1 MNPLNMTM
9 SSDSIPARFATAVA
23 RFAARIAVNA
33 PAGQWTYAELDRR
46 SGLVASQIMQ
56 RLGKTSGPVA
66 LLMEH
71 DAPLIAAILGTVRA
85 NKIYLALD
93 PAHSAEQL
101 AAMLAGSGAKL
112 LLADQSNMAL
122 AITFAS
128 GQLQV
133 LPAAENPSANPSRD
147 TFPVILADAGAWLMF
162 TSGSTNTPKGVWQNH
177 QGIVHEADVYAEL
190 ISLTLEDR
198 VSLLASCGLAASGA
212 TLFAT
217 LFNGAA
223 LCPFHVRSQGVQRL
237 ADWLPRE
244 RITIFHSVPTIF
256 RHLARAAGGNKPFK
270 TVRLVRLG
278 GEPVLR
284 GDVEMF
290 RRQFPDKCR
299 LMQSLS
305 STETGL
311 ISTFTMERRTVLQN
325 PRVPV
330 GCPVP
335 GVDIFLVDE
344 NNQPVKDGA
353 EGKIAVRSARLR
365 QGYWRQPEQ
374 TAEKFKAD
382 AQNLQ
387 VRIFIS
393 NDLGRFLPD
402 GSLEHLGRADSMVKI
417 RGLRVDLPEVE
428 AALQA
433 TGLFEESAVVAP
445 EDAAGERR
453 LIGYIVPRPGADV
466 SAQNCRRAL
475 RSSLPDHMMPVE
487 FISLSRLPQTT
498 GGKIDRQALPVPPAR
513 PRAKQR
519 DKPRDRFETKLAE
532 IWKKTLRLNS
542 IGVQDDFFEL
552 GGDSLRSVEVL
563 IQIEETL
570 GVALSPSA
578 LAEYSTIERL
588 ASVVANHAFAHSQSP
603 LVRLR
608 ASSTGRPLFLV
619 HNGHG
624 DVTTFAR
631 LARRLPGRP
640 IYGLQSVGLDG
651 AAWPIM
657 SVPDMAKRYLQEVVK
672 TDPTGPYLVAG
683 TCMGGL
689 VAFEMALQLVQSGRS
704 VGTLALI
711 VTPAPPY
718 SGERSRWHEFLL
730 DPLRDTLRILRWKA
744 IRLAR
749 PQLGA
754 RWLPAYRHFIG
765 SMNSRARKKYK
776 PAHYSGK
783 ITLFTTTDASGMK
796 EDRRGLMGK
805 YSRESQTITIS
816 CPSLAILL
824 PPAVDE
830 LARHF
835 RHCLEAVSDDPGPP
849 IEKLPAISECA

>member
-1 MNPLNMTM
+1 M
-9 SSDSIPARFATAVA
+9 AQ
-23 RFAARIAVNA
+23 FAARIAVSA
-33 PAGQWTYAELDRR
+33 PTGQWTYAELDRR
-46 SGLVASQIMQ
+46 SGLVAAQILQ
-56 RLGKTSGPVA
+56 RLGETSEPVA

-112 LLADQSNMAL
+112 LLADESNMPLAL
-122 AITFAS
+122 TFAS
-128 GQLQV
+128 EQLQV
-133 LPAAENPSANPSRD
+133 LPVAENPSANHSRD
-147 TFPVILADAGAWLMF
+147 TFPVIPADAAAWLMF
-162 TSGSTNTPKGVWQNH
+162 TSGSTNAPKGVWQNH
-177 QGIVHEADVYAEL
+177 QGLVQEADIYAEL
-190 ISLTLEDR
+190 ITITAQDR

-223 LCPFHVRSQGVQRL
+223 LCLFHLRSQGIDRL
-237 ADWLPRE
+237 ADWLPCE
-244 RITIFHSVPTIF
+244 RITVCHSVPTIF
-256 RHLARAAGGNKPFK
+256 RRLAPAAEGKNSFD
-270 TVRLVRLG
+270 TVRLIRLG
-278 GEPVLR
+278 GEPVFS
-284 GDVEMF
+284 GDIDAF
-290 RRQFPDKCR
+290 RRLCPDGCR

-305 STETGL
+305 STETGI
-311 ISTFTMERRTVLQN
+311 ISAFTMDRQTVLQN

-335 GVDIFLVDE
+335 GVEVFLVGE
-344 NNQPVKDGA
+344 NNQPVKNGA

-374 TAEKFKAD
+374 TAERFKAD
-382 AQNLQ
+382 PQNPRI
-387 VRIFIS
+387 RIFIS

-402 GSLEHLGRADSMVKI
+402 GSLEHLGRADSIVKI

-433 TGLFEESAVVAP
+433 TGLFEESAVAAP

-453 LIGYIVPRPGADV
+453 LIGYIVPRLGADV

-475 RSSLPDHMMPVE
+475 RSSLPDHMMPGE
-487 FISLSRLPQTT
+487 FVSLSCLPQTP
-498 GGKIDRQALPVPPAR
+498 GGKIDRRALPVPPAKSR
-513 PRAKQR
+513 SSHR
-519 DKPRDRFETKLAE
+519 DRPRDRFEIKLAE
-532 IWKKTLRLNS
+532 IWKKTLRLDS
-542 IGVQDDFFEL
+542 VGVQDDFFEL

-563 IQIEETL
+563 IQIEEIL

-578 LAEYSTIERL
+578 LAEYSTIEKL
-588 ASVVANHAFAHSQSP
+588 AAVVANHAFAHSRSP
-603 LVRLR
+603 LVKLR
-608 ASSTGRPLFLV
+608 ASPTGRPLFLV

-672 TDPTGPYLVAG
+672 TDPAGPYLIAG

-689 VAFEMALQLVQSGRS
+689 IAFEMARQLVQSGRP
-704 VGTLALI
+704 VAMLALI

-718 SGERSRWHEFLL
+718 SGERSRWHELLL
-730 DPLRDTLRILRWKA
+730 DPLRDTFRILRWA
-744 IRLAR
+744 TIRLAR

-754 RWLPAYRHFIG
+754 HWLPAYRHFIG
-765 SMNSRARKKYK
+765 SMNSRARK
-776 PAHYSGK
+776 HYRPLYYPGK
-783 ITLFTTTDASGMK
+783 ITLFTTTDGSGIK
-796 EDRRGLMGK
+796 EDRRRLMGK
-805 YSRESQTITIS
+805 YSRESQTIAIS
-816 CPSLAILL
+816 CPSLSILL

-830 LARHF
+830 LAHHF
-835 RHCLEAVSDDPGPP
+835 RACLEAASEGPRPP
-849 IEKLPAISECA
+849 IEKLLAVSERG